1 MATKA
6 QLAKAAADLKKA
18 QANLAKATKPA
29 AKPLSVEDT
38 IRSIAAS
45 PKTTPTPPAPF
56 QSSVPVTP
64 VNNNIPAPVD
74 PNPSRAVLA
83 PNQYPMAEI
92 VTNAGEKVMIYTSG
106 PLAGQDKNGNYPIQA
121 SGTTAT
127 LTGGGNTD
135 IANLMSGLGGSS
147 VGDTPNGTATP
158 TKANDLI
165 RAKLKTLKFPDSII
179 DSSINFIEAA
189 LDDGI
194 ELSNAVELLYNNK
207 EYTTK
212 SGKKIASPFYAEFTS
227 LGEKYAGD
235 PRFTPTPK
243 ELMEFSLGVKSL
255 VSRYGRSSK
264 FAERAALEQ
273 YITNGVR
280 ITDLDERF
288 ATAALK
294 TIEADPNEVKTL
306 KALGY
311 INNTEDLA
319 DFYLDPKIGQ
329 EQFEINAKTAAFG
342 KQAFKRASYGI
353 TFDAA
358 RIKQLAATTGNA
370 AEAEATAAQGYETI
384 AQTLQPL
391 TKLEQIYGVGIDQA
405 SIQTQLE
412 EEQFRGTASEL
423 RKRRKEQEELA
434 FQRRSGTIGA
444 SRGSGGSLG
453 NVSTTGIL

>member
-18 QANLAKATKPA
+18 QAALAKVANPNIIPGFKPA
-29 AKPLSVEDT
+29 IKMPAQTKQPGQAGFVGPTAIPVPAETAFIFNNQGLVEE
-38 IRSIAAS
+38 
-45 PKTTPTPPAPF
+45 
-56 QSSVPVTP
+56 V
-64 VNNNIPAPVD
+64 
-74 PNPSRAVLA
+74 
-83 PNQYPMAEI
+83 
-92 VTNAGEKVMIYTSG
+92 YTSG
-106 PLAGQDKNGNYPIQA
+106 PKAGTSVSTGGLVLQGPKPADTSAARADLFNQI
-121 SGTTAT
+121 TAGSN
-127 LTGGGNTD
+127 LGGGNKT
-135 IANLMSGLGGSS
+135 
-147 VGDTPNGTATP
+147 VATSAP
-158 TKANDLI
+158 TNASQLIKA
-165 RAKLKTLKFPDSII
+165 RLKQLNFPDSII
-179 DSSINFIEAA
+179 DSSINFVESLMNDDMEMPNAIE
-189 LDDGI
+189 I
-194 ELSNAVELLYNNK
+194 LYNNK

-212 SGKKIASPFYAEFTS
+212 NGIKLASPFYAEFTS
-227 LGEKYAGD
+227 LKENYKGD

-264 FAERAALEQ
+264 FAERASLEQ
-273 YITNGVR
+273 YVANGVR
-280 ITDLDERF
+280 ITDLDQRF

-294 TIEADPNEVKTL
+294 TLEADPNEVKTL
-306 KALGY
+306 KALGF

-342 KQAFKRASYGI
+342 KQALKRAESGI

-358 RIKQLAATTGNA
+358 RIKQLAATTSGVA
-370 AEAEATAAQGYETI
+370 DAEATAAQGFETI

-391 TKLEQIYGVGIDQA
+391 TKLEQIYGVGIDQKA
-405 SIQTQLE
+405 IQTQLE
-412 EEQFRGTASEL
+412 EEQFKGTASEL

-453 NVSTTGIL
+453 TTSALGIV

>member
-1 MATKA
+1 MPTKA
-6 QLAKAAADLKKA
+6 QLAKAEAALKKT
-18 QANLAKATKPA
+18 QADLAKAAKTTGGVIPNFKPA
-29 AKPLSVEDT
+29 VKMP
-38 IRSIAAS
+38 
-45 PKTTPTPPAPF
+45 TPTAQPGNPGF
-56 QSSVPVTP
+56 VGPVATAQEAGTQF
-64 VNNNIPAPVD
+64 VYNNRGLVEE
-74 PNPSRAVLA
+74 V
-83 PNQYPMAEI
+83 
-92 VTNAGEKVMIYTSG
+92 YTSG
-106 PLAGQDKNGNYPIQA
+106 PLAGTNVNTGAIVIQGPKPA
-121 SGTTAT
+121 DTTAART
-127 LTGGGNTD
+127 DLFNQITTGYDLSPSKTS
-135 IANLMSGLGGSS
+135 A
-147 VGDTPNGTATP
+147 PTAAP
-158 TKANDLI
+158 TQANDLI
-165 RAKLKTLKFPDSII
+165 RAKLKSLNFPSSII
-179 DSSINFIEAA
+179 DSSINFIQAA

-194 ELSNAVELLYNNK
+194 ELPNAVELLYNNK

-243 ELMEFSLGVKSL
+243 ELMEFSLGVKNL

-342 KQAFKRASYGI
+342 KQALKRAEYGI

-358 RIKQLAATTGNA
+358 RIKQLAATTATA

-391 TKLEQIYGVGIDQA
+391 TKLEQIYGIGIDQKA
-405 SIQTQLE
+405 IQSQLE

-423 RKRRKEQEELA
+423 RKRRKQQEELA
-434 FQRRSGTIGA
+434 FQRQSGTLGA
-444 SRGSGGSLG
+444 SRISGGSLG
-453 NVSTTGIL
+453 TASATGML